1 MACELT
7 ISQNHS
13 AQLFLRQ
20 RSYPLLNLDDSSLA
34 LCLEPE
40 GFPND
45 SGERPPRFPG
55 SGFFLTAPPAIRSHR
70 RLNSEGNAPSAD
82 LKFIQH
88 AP

>member
-7 ISQNHS
+7 ISQSHS
-13 AQLFLRQ
+13 AQLFRRQ

-45 SGERPPRFPG
+45 SGKRPPRFPG
-55 SGFFLTAPPAIRSHR
+55 SGFFLLPRRNAHAAILDSK
-70 RLNSEGNAPSAD
+70 GNATSAN
-82 LKFIQH
+82 LEFAKY